1 MESIK
6 PDNKIPTILIMI
18 INLNRF
24 SIPSRRLRF
33 GLKKKIQTI
42 KSDSEVLKNKKQ
54 KNLSKYNLKGSRDCS
69 IKIGERD

>member
-1 MESIK
+1 MHSKSLAKTKSEKISVQQREQQRENEVESIK

-33 GLKKKIQTI
+33 GLKKKNP
-42 KSDSEVLKNKKQ
+42 DNKK
-54 KNLSKYNLKGSRDCS
+54 
-69 IKIGERD
+69 